1 MRLLGSKIGSNAYM
15 DMVDMEE
22 PDLVTIGNNFIGR
35 FESVLC
41 TSEIIEKS
49 LVLRKVEIADDVCLG
64 QRAILLPGAKI
75 VRFLLFIYIGNVLF
89 MLSSGGERRNNG
101 RLVGR
106 WDCKGGKGYFVVR

>member
-1 MRLLGSKIGSNAYM
+1 MCIYVFCYSSSSFWIWVFTETPLFPLFMRLLGSKIGSNAYM

-22 PDLVTIGNNFIGR
+22 PDLITIGNNFIGR

-49 LVLRKVEIADDVCLG
+49 LVLRRVEIADDVCLG

-75 VRFLLFIYIGNVLF
+75 VRF
-89 MLSSGGERRNNG
+89 M
-101 RLVGR
+101 
-106 WDCKGGKGYFVVR
+106 